1 MNQRRSYK
9 ITYKLYG
16 LFTMDYLSNRDTYEI
31 QVHFLSHEM
40 HRIFLFSPEIRR
52 IFLNSLMFTLR
63 KYIGIS

>member
-40 HRIFLFSPEIRR
+40 HRIFLF
-52 IFLNSLMFTLR
+52 FTR
-63 KYIGIS
+63 DT